1 MTTRKRK
8 PPEEQVEKLSF
19 RLWPPYTE
27 KVYRSAQAVGISPNQ
42 FGRVATMTVADQGL
56 LELPERLARIEDELI
71 RLRKDFN
78 DAVRDDD

>member
-1 MTTRKRK
+1 MPTRKRK
-8 PPEEQVEKLSF
+8 PPEQQVEKLSF
-19 RLWPPYTE
+19 RLWPPYTD
-27 KVYRSAQAVGISPNQ
+27 KVYQIAQAIGITPNQ

-78 DAVRDDD
+78 EAVRDGE

>member
-1 MTTRKRK
+1 MTVKK
-8 PPEEQVEKLSF
+8 KKAPAEQVEKLTF

-27 KVYRSAQAVGISPNQ
+27 KVFRSAQAVGISPNQ

-56 LELPERLARIEDELI
+56 LELPERLARIENELI

-78 DAVRDDD
+78 EAVRNED